1 MPWRRRGR
9 IFDPAEHR
17 DWAGTHAQVPTVMVR
32 PDRLRIF
39 YADRDANGKSF
50 TTYLDVDR
58 QDPAK
63 VLYFHRKP
71 IMKLGAAGTFD
82 DDGMMPSYVLGN
94 DERIYLYYSG
104 WNRGVTVPY
113 RNSIGL
119 AVSDDAGET
128 FTRMFEGPVM
138 DRNALEPHIAVT
150 PCILRENGLWRMW
163 YISGLRWVEVAGR
176 FEPVYVIKY
185 AHSQDGIA
193 WTRPNHQCIPQ
204 RHELEAY
211 SHPSVIR
218 AGDGYRMWFSFR
230 DSRDYRDGAGA
241 YRIGYAE
248 SKDGLDWIRRDDL
261 GGLDADSQ
269 GWDSSMTCYPY
280 VIELDGKTL
289 MFYNG
294 NGFGRSGLGF
304 AQWEE

>member
-1 MPWRRRGR
+1 
-9 IFDPAEHR
+9 
-17 DWAGTHAQVPTVMVR
+17 
-32 PDRLRIF
+32 
-39 YADRDANGKSF
+39 
-50 TTYLDVDR
+50 
-58 QDPAK
+58 
-63 VLYFHRKP
+63 
-71 IMKLGAAGTFD
+71 
-82 DDGMMPSYVLGN
+82 
-94 DERIYLYYSG
+94 
-104 WNRGVTVPY
+104 VPY

-119 AVSDDAGET
+119 AVSDDGGET
-128 FTRMFEGPVM
+128 FTRMFEGPIM

-150 PCILRENGLWRMW
+150 PCILRENGMWRMW
-163 YISGLRWVEVAGR
+163 YISGLRWVEIAGR

-185 AHSQDGIA
+185 AHSQDGIE
-193 WTRPNHQCIPQ
+193 WTRPNHQCIAQ

-230 DSRDYRDGAGA
+230 DSRDYRDGTGA

-248 SKDGLDWIRRDDL
+248 SKDGLDWVRRDEF
-261 GGLDADSQ
+261 GGLGASSE
-269 GWDSSMTCYPY
+269 GWDSTMTCYPY